1 MLDLMGE
8 LHPARGEI
16 TGKGLS
22 GGDVL
27 SGEDGRWN
35 ETRKPDFKRGV
46 AEPRSAQREIS

>member
-16 TGKGLS
+16 TGKG
-22 GGDVL
+22 L